1 MKKNVTGL
9 TSILLLML
17 ILLFPQT
24 ALQGASKGLL
34 LWFNRIIPA
43 LLPCMMLTQLC
54 MHSGILEKLTA
65 SDNNAVGNLCGLS
78 GYGLYIAL
86 LGLLCGFPMGAKLV
100 HDFYIEKKIT
110 KNEAGF
116 LLTFCSQL
124 SPAFLA
130 EYVLTDVF
138 EKVSLRRV
146 MILSY
151 YMSVFFLWLIS
162 RCIFRRFSFNGKM
175 KNQGYAG
182 IACSEQTKKE
192 VSQTFCLSENL
203 DTSIMNS
210 LDTILRVGGYMILF
224 SVLAAGL
231 KKNLQISETGNSI
244 LVSLLEITTGL
255 EQMAS
260 CPLSPLLKG
269 ILINSLCAFGGLSS
283 LMQVLGA
290 LKGTELPVRICFI
303 AKAGQA
309 ILTALMTGLLLFFVL

>member
-1 MKKNVTGL
+1 MKKTVTGL
-9 TSILLLML
+9 TSLLLLIL

-43 LLPCMMLTQLC
+43 LLPCMILTNLC
-54 MHSGILEKLTA
+54 IHSGMLEKLTV
-65 SDNNAVGNLCGLS
+65 SDNNAAGYVTGLS
-78 GYGLYIAL
+78 GYGLYTAL

-100 HDFYIEKKIT
+100 HDFYMEKKIT
-110 KNEAGF
+110 QNEAGF

-130 EYVLTDVF
+130 EYVLTDSF
-138 EKVSLRRV
+138 AEASLRP
-146 MILSY
+146 MMLLCY
-151 YMSVFFLWLIS
+151 YMSIFLLWIIG
-162 RCIFRRFSFNGKM
+162 RCIFHRFFKDENVRKKSC
-175 KNQGYAG
+175 AG
-182 IACSEQTKKE
+182 VHLGGQTKKE

-210 LDTILRVGGYMILF
+210 LETILRIGGYIILF

-231 KKNLQISETGNSI
+231 EHILRISETGSSI

-255 EQMAS
+255 EQIES
-260 CPLSPLLKG
+260 CSLSTLQKG

-283 LMQVLGA
+283 LMQVSGV

-309 ILTALMTGLLLFFVL
+309 ALTALMTGLLFFFVL